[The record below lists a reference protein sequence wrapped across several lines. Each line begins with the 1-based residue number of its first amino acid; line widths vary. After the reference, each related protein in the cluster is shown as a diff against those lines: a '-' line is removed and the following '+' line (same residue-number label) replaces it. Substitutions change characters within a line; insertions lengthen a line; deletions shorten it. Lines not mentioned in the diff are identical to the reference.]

1 MSAARRPGRQRGRRQ
16 LGLDVRFWS
25 MHSWSW
31 DDRLADADI
40 TDRIVELTG
49 WLHDAVDGTSSGAP
63 PRFVDIGCG
72 TGNHTRSLA
81 GRGADV
87 VGVDFAPGMLA
98 KAVGKATAS
107 TTFVR
112 ADLRDG
118 IPCRDAVFDGAI
130 SVYSAQ
136 FFDLFEFASETRRV
150 LRPGGAF
157 VLELPRPDAG
167 RRVRRELSWRHELF
181 QRVNA
186 TAAFVG
192 TRVGLVHVRAPE
204 DVDAALVA
212 AGFTVVEHRDSER
225 SLAVLARSTIS
236 A

>member
-1 MSAARRPGRQRGRRQ
+1 MAGRRRRRPQ

-25 MHSWSW
+25 AHSWSW
-31 DDRLADADI
+31 DDRLADVDI
-40 TDRIVELTG
+40 TDRIVDLTG
-49 WLHDAVDGTSSGAP
+49 WLHDAVVDGGDVERAAP

-72 TGNHTRSLA
+72 TGNHARSLA
-81 GRGADV
+81 GRGAEV

-98 KAVGKATAS
+98 KAAAKATP
-107 TTFVR
+107 TTVFVQ

-118 IPCRDAVFDGAI
+118 LPLRADAFDGAL

-136 FFDLFEFASETRRV
+136 FFDLVTFASVARHV
-150 LRPGGAF
+150 LRPGGAL

-167 RRVRRELSWRHELF
+167 RRVRRDLSWRHQVF

-192 TRVGLVHVRAPE
+192 VRVGLVHVRPPE
-204 DVDAALVA
+204 DVDAALEQ
-212 AGFTVVEHRDSER
+212 AGFTVVEHRDRER
-225 SLAVLARSTIS
+225 SLAVLARAAAIS